1 MGYDS
6 RYRRNTMADIARAGM
21 YGTGLAALGYGAYK
35 GYKLGKSVYNVGK
48 TVKDVYQGAQTAMA
62 AKGAAETAK
71 MLQQGASYMPTIPG
85 GFPSKLSVVTQ
96 GLDTIS
102 DASTPFF
109 TAVDAVF

>member
-1 MGYDS
+1 
-6 RYRRNTMADIARAGM
+6 M

-35 GYKLGKSVYNVGK
+35 GYKVGKSVYDTTKYVGK
-48 TVKDVYQGAQTAMA
+48 GLYDAGTAAKDFYQGAQTAMA

-71 MLQQGASYMPTIPG
+71 MIQQGASYMPTIPG
-85 GFPSKLSVVTQ
+85 GFPTKLSVVTQ